1 MLITYTLDSHK
12 SGKHLLVIG
21 SIHGN
26 ELAWSLWIEKFF
38 DSIKMGT
45 IVLNTWKITCIPY
58 ANWEAYRKNIRYIDH
73 NANRLFNQEGS
84 TPEHIFVKQI
94 QEEIKN
100 CDFLLDLHT
109 YHYGYGSFLFDDYE
123 SNETNIL
130 FDVIPV
136 DQVILWWNN
145 LYSGVKLGM
154 DSTAYANSLWIPATT
169 VECGFHTDENAVS
182 IAYQSVINIGLTL
195 WIIEWITPV
204 TPIPKKR
211 IRMETIVG
219 KIDNAIFSKKWKHG
233 DIIQPNE
240 IIYRIWSEDFRNGQ
254 SKKVMVIPFPDAT
267 NKDEWF
273 YIGTEV

>member
-1 MLITYTLDSHK
+1 MLIKYSLDSQK
-12 SGKHLLVIG
+12 SGKHLLIIG

-26 ELAWSLWIEKFF
+26 EVAWSVWIEKFIAA
-38 DSIKMGT
+38 IKTGT
-45 IVLNTWKITCIPY
+45 VSLSVWKITCIPY
-58 ANWEAYRKNIRYIDH
+58 ANWEAYKKNTRYIDS
-73 NANRLFNQEGS
+73 NANRLFDQVGT
-84 TPEHIFVKQI
+84 TPEHIFVQKI
-94 QEEIKN
+94 REEIKS

-109 YHYGYGSFLFDDYE
+109 YHYGNGSFLFDDYE
-123 SNETNIL
+123 SEETTIL

-145 LYSGVKLGM
+145 LYSGVELGM
-154 DSTAYANSLWIPATT
+154 DSTAYAKSLWIPATT
-169 VECGFHTDENAVS
+169 VECGFHTDEDAIS
-182 IAYQSVINIGLTL
+182 IAYQSIVNIGLTL
-195 WIIEWITPV
+195 WIIEWTNPV
-204 TPIPKKR
+204 TPTPKKH

-219 KIDNAIFSKKWKHG
+219 KPDNAIFSKRWKHG